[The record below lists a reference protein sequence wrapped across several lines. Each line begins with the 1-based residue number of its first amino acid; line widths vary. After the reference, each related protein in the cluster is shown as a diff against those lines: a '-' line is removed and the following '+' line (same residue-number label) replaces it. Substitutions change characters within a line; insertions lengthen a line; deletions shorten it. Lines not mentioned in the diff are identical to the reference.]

1 MTSDL
6 LDTNVS
12 DRITWYSRL
21 LTGCGKLVFFIKLCL
36 MEFQVGYLA
45 LFCLFSL
52 MNGFWVVLDRKR
64 LQDYLVNAGVPPGS
78 IFGPVFFL
86 QYIDDVVCYI
96 AIYAEDTTLYFKLYQ
111 TSDLWQQLELPSNLE
126 SDGQTLQ
133 TWALSVLLILL
144 LGKLNLFRMTGLI
157 TLVLLI
163 RKTIF

>member
-1 MTSDL
+1 M
-6 LDTNVS
+6 
-12 DRITWYSRL
+12 
-21 LTGCGKLVFFIKLCL
+21 
-36 MEFQVGYLA
+36 
-45 LFCLFSL
+45 
-52 MNGFWVVLDRKR
+52 VLDRKR

-78 IFGPVFFL
+78 IFSPVFFL

-133 TWALSVLLILL
+133 TWALSVFLILL